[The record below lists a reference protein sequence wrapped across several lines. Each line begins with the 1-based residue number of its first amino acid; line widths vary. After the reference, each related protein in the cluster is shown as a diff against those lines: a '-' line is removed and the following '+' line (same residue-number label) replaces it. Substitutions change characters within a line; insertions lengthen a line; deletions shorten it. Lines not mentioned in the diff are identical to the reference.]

1 MRIAVI
7 SDIHGNFDALMAV
20 LDDIDKSRIE
30 KVVCL
35 GDCIGYGAEP
45 ERVIRTLNER
55 GIPSTLGN
63 HEQAVLEPERLAW
76 FNPVAKESLIKTV
89 TMLSE
94 ETLRIIEC
102 FPNALVTHGCRLV
115 HGFPPDSVT
124 TYSFELSPDD
134 KRQVLDNLAERVC
147 FFGHTHDLS
156 MIAYDGHTLTEAPLD
171 PEPVALLPD
180 HRYAIN
186 VGSVGQ
192 PRDGNNNAK
201 YVIWDGDSAT
211 LDVHFVA
218 YDIAAA
224 ADKIIAAG
232 LPEVHAKRLW

>member
-1 MRIAVI
+1 MRLAVI
-7 SDIHGNFDALMAV
+7 SDIHGNFDALTAV
-20 LDDIDKSRIE
+20 LDDIDKSRVE

-45 ERVIRTLNER
+45 ERVIQTLHER
-55 GIPSTLGN
+55 DIPSTLGN

-76 FNPVAKESLIKTV
+76 FNPVAKDSLIKTV
-89 TMLSE
+89 AMLSE
-94 ETLRIIEC
+94 ETVRIIER
-102 FPNALVTHGCRLV
+102 FPNVLVSHGCRLV

-134 KRQVLDNLAERVC
+134 VRQVLDNLAEPVC
-147 FFGHTHDLS
+147 FFGHTHDLA
-156 MIAYDGHTLTEAPLD
+156 MITYDGHTLTDGPLD
-171 PEPVALLPD
+171 SHPVTLLPN
-180 HRYAIN
+180 HQYAIN

-192 PRDGNNNAK
+192 PRDGNNKAK
-201 YVIWDGDSAT
+201 YVIWDRDSAT
-211 LDVHFVA
+211 LEVNFVS

-232 LPEVHAKRLW
+232 LPEAHAKRLW

>member
-7 SDIHGNFDALMAV
+7 SDIHGNFDALTAV
-20 LDDIDKSRIE
+20 LEDIDKSRVK

-45 ERVIRTLNER
+45 ERVIRALTEH
-55 GIPSTLGN
+55 GIPSALGN
-63 HEQAVLEPERLAW
+63 HEQAVLEPDRLEW
-76 FNPVAKESLIKTV
+76 FNPVAKESLLKTV

-94 ETLRIIEC
+94 ETLHIIER
-102 FPNALVTHGCRLV
+102 FPNALVFNGCRFV

-134 KRQVLDNLAERVC
+134 KRQVLDSLAERVC

-156 MIAYDGHTLTEAPLD
+156 MIAYDGHTLTDASLD
-171 PEPVALLPD
+171 SGPIALHPD

-201 YVIWDGDSAT
+201 YVIWDRDSAT
-211 LDVHFVA
+211 LDVKFVA
-218 YDIAAA
+218 YDIATA

-232 LPEVHAKRLW
+232 LPEIHAKRLW